1 MLTAPPMIRLFSYR
15 NARRGFTLAEII
27 VSVVIL
33 GVLGTALTR
42 LMLAQSRLYALQRG
56 KRDARAVGRTSMNL
70 LFSDLRMVHDGADAP
85 GTVMLASPNSLSVKV
100 PYAVGLVCGN
110 AGTATVV
117 SMFPVD
123 SATKAMSKYAGY
135 AWRNRPT
142 KQYAYVPVVDTVLNA
157 PVTPSASP
165 STCTST
171 AKIKADTISGRTWGP
186 VDVKPLS
193 ATAAL
198 QPGAP
203 VFFYE
208 NVLYYFFNSTRYP
221 GQRALW
227 RKIEGRTAD
236 ELVAPF
242 DAGARFKFFVRNV
255 DTSTVTPPTILDS
268 LVGVSLV
275 LTGSSPSTMAGR
287 LPEKSKMETA
297 VLFRNHPGF

>member
-1 MLTAPPMIRLFSYR
+1 MMRKFSSR
-15 NARRGFTLAEII
+15 PRRRGFTLAEII
-27 VSVVIL
+27 VCVVLL

-42 LMLAQSRLYALQRG
+42 LMLAQSRLYALQRA
-56 KRDARAVGRTSMNL
+56 KRDARAVGRASMNL

-85 GTVMLASPNSLSVKV
+85 GGVSLASPNSLSVKV

-110 AGTATVV
+110 VNPNTVV

-123 SATKAMSKYAGY
+123 SAARAMAKYAGY
-135 AWRNRPT
+135 AWRNRLT
-142 KQYAYVPVVDTVLNA
+142 KQYTYVPVVDTVGNA
-157 PVTPSASP
+157 PVTPSSSP

-171 AKIKADTISGRTWGP
+171 AKIKADTVNGRSWGP
-186 VDVKPLS
+186 ADVKPQS
-193 ATAAL
+193 VTAGT

-203 VFFYE
+203 VFFFQ
-208 NVLYYFFNSTRYP
+208 NILYFFGNSTSFP
-221 GQRALW
+221 GKVALF
-227 RKIEGRTAD
+227 RRIEGRNPE

-255 DTSTVTPPTILDS
+255 DTSTVTPPAVLDS

-275 LTGSSPSTMAGR
+275 LTGSSSATMAGR
-287 LPEKSKMETA
+287 AAEKSRMETA

>member
-1 MLTAPPMIRLFSYR
+1 MMPKFASRPR
-15 NARRGFTLAEII
+15 RRGFTLAEII
-27 VSVVIL
+27 ICVVLL

-42 LMLAQSRLYALQRG
+42 LMLAQSRLYALQRA

-85 GTVMLASPNSLSVKV
+85 GGVMLASPNSLSVKV

-110 AGTATVV
+110 VTGSTVV

-123 SATKAMSKYAGY
+123 SAARAMAKYAGY
-135 AWRNRPT
+135 AWRNRLT
-142 KQYAYVPVVDTVLNA
+142 KQYTYVPVTDTVGNA
-157 PVTPSASP
+157 PLTPSSSP

-171 AKIKADTISGRTWGP
+171 AKIKSDTVNGRSWGP
-186 VDVKPLS
+186 TDVKPQS
-193 ATAAL
+193 VTAGT

-203 VFFYE
+203 VFFFQ
-208 NVLYYFFNSTRYP
+208 NILYFFGNSTSFP
-221 GQRALW
+221 GKVGLFR
-227 RKIEGRTAD
+227 RIEGRTAE

-242 DAGARFKFFVRNV
+242 DAGARFKFFVRNI
-255 DTSTVTPPTILDS
+255 DTSTVAAPAVLDS

-275 LTGSSPSTMAGR
+275 LTGSSSATMAGR
-287 LPEKSKMETA
+287 AAEKSKMETA